1 MKVDEWL
8 LFFKSHPQKKLFRL
22 SDLTQLVD
30 EPKTSIS
37 VQLTRL
43 TNAKVLTRVAQ
54 GWYANP
60 FSQLSAEEIAMVLRV
75 PSYLSLEYA
84 LSRQG
89 MLSQRPYTLTL
100 VTTRPPYT
108 FQREKK
114 NYEYHQINK
123 SLFWGYEQ
131 EQGVLIGTPEK
142 ALLDLLYIRG
152 VRTKEIT
159 VNGFRSLLDD
169 MDRELLN
176 IHRLQEYVK
185 KFGKGTITL
194 ALDLGLITK

>member
-8 LFFKSHPQKKLFRL
+8 QFFKQHPQKKLFSI
-22 SDLTQLVD
+22 SDLVQLID
-30 EPKTSIS
+30 EQKTSLS

-43 TNAKVLTRVAQ
+43 IQAKVLIRVAQ

-60 FSQLSAEEIAMVLRV
+60 FFQPSVEEVAMVLRV

-84 LSRQG
+84 LSRRG
-89 MLSQRPYTLTL
+89 VLSQRPYTMTL

-108 FQREKK
+108 FHRE
-114 NYEYHQINK
+114 NRSYEYHQIHK

-131 EQGVLIGTPEK
+131 EQGINIGTPEK

-152 VRTKEIT
+152 VRTKELT
-159 VNGFRSLLDD
+159 TRGFRSILDD
-169 MDRELLN
+169 MDLEILSAN
-176 IHRLQEYVK
+176 RLQNYANR
-185 KFGKGTITL
+185 FGRGTKTL
-194 ALDLGLITK
+194 ALELGIITK

>member
-8 LFFKSHPQKKLFRL
+8 LFFKQHPQKKLFCL
-22 SDLTQLVD
+22 SDLTQLID
-30 EPKTSIS
+30 EPKKSLS

-43 TNAKVLTRVAQ
+43 VHAKVLLRAAQ

-60 FSQLSAEEIAMVLRV
+60 FHQPSAEEIAMVLRI
-75 PSYLSLEYA
+75 PCYLSLEYA

-89 MLSQRPYTLTL
+89 ILSQAPYTMTL

-108 FQREKK
+108 FHRKDK
-114 NYEYHQINK
+114 RYEYHQIHK

-131 EQGVLIGTPEK
+131 EQGINIATAEK

-152 VRTKEIT
+152 IRSKQVPTQ
-159 VNGFRSLLDD
+159 GFRSLFDD
-169 MDRELLN
+169 MDLEFLN
-176 IHRLQEYVK
+176 KNRFKDYAN
-185 KFGKGTITL
+185 KFRKGTERL
-194 ALDLGLITK
+194 AVDLGIIPK

>member
-8 LFFKSHPQKKLFRL
+8 LFFKQHPQKKLFSI

-30 EPKTSIS
+30 EPKTSLS

-43 TNAKVLTRVAQ
+43 IQAKVLTRVAQ

-60 FSQLSAEEIAMVLRV
+60 FFQPSTEEVAMVLRV

-84 LSRQG
+84 LSRHG
-89 MLSQRPYTLTL
+89 LLSQRPYTMTL
-100 VTTRPPYT
+100 VSTRPPYT
-108 FQREKK
+108 FQREKRR
-114 NYEYHQINK
+114 YEYHQIHK

-142 ALLDLLYIRG
+142 ALLDLFYIRG

-159 VNGFRSLLDD
+159 LNGFRSLLDD
-169 MDRELLN
+169 MDLELLN
-176 IHRLQEYVK
+176 KHRFKDYASR
-185 KFGKGTITL
+185 FGKGTQTL
-194 ALDLGLITK
+194 AVELDLITK